1 MQLTRLLS
9 LYVSLLA
16 AAVAQIDRATLTGA
30 VSDATGSRIAGVK
43 IELESVETGLRRST
57 ESSESGIY
65 VFTGLPVGAYKLI
78 ATREGFQPVT
88 VSDIQLFVGQ
98 TRTLNLQMTVG
109 AVATSVEVTAEAAAV
124 DQSSAEIGGVVAEQ
138 QIQGIP
144 LNGRSWSSLMLL
156 APGAVNTGEGTQNTI
171 RFFGR
176 GRDENNWTYDGTDA
190 TGVKDP
196 RQEGNL
202 RLVISLDSI
211 QEFRV
216 SSSMYTAEGGGGG
229 GALINLVSKTGTNEF
244 HGSAFWF
251 VRNSAF
257 DARRVFDGPQIPPFR
272 LNQYGANLGGPIRKN
287 RAFFFVNYEALRQR
301 LSVTSANGLVPS
313 QAFRTQVAAQT
324 PALRPIL
331 NAYPIGNAGSV
342 NANTDRFIG
351 VFPQV
356 WDEDSGM
363 ARFDYRFSDTMN
375 FFARF
380 NTVQG
385 FVNEQRTP
393 LLEPRESDV
402 RPTQGTIAL
411 QKVFGPNIINEVKFG
426 FNRSAL
432 TRTARGLLTE
442 RVDIPGFTSTQ
453 SLQENREVPTA
464 YSLLDNYTRIV
475 GRHTFKTG
483 FEFRRIHN
491 NVSDQG
497 ATRLT
502 YGSLANFIANRLDS
516 LTVSGRFPMLGNR
529 RTYWFAYAQDDWRI
543 NPELTLNLGI
553 RYENY
558 GMSKEVNGRGR
569 VLDFDRCAGFCPDG
583 EPWYFPDDNN
593 FAPRVS
599 LAYAPKAFQGRTVF
613 RMGGGMFF
621 TPGQVDDVTAAMDS
635 MAESFALTIA
645 DQPALSY
652 PVEPF
657 LAQARSTGLQPRAL
671 QRDRRDAYTSTWSF
685 SIQQQL
691 PGSFVGQVSYV
702 GNKGTHLFG
711 RDRVN
716 NLDPVTRVRPFPS
729 FNSVDRKVN
738 YNRSTFHGLQAGLNR
753 SFTRNLLFQAQ
764 YLYGKVI
771 DDNAGSGEGSEI
783 MDSDCRRCE
792 RGVAVFDVKH
802 TATVNSI
809 YELPWGRGR
818 AWGGWSVSGFF
829 FARTGLPVNPQINRS
844 AANTPNG
851 STVNM
856 RPDATGLNPTPENR
870 IPDFWVTPAAF
881 ATPANRVWGNAGR
894 NSLRGP
900 GLWQLDAA
908 LIKTTRFTESVNLDF
923 RFEVFNV
930 TNRAQLGNPQNNLS
944 NPDFGQIR
952 TTANNGATG
961 QGTSRQLQFALRLNF

>member
-1 MQLTRLLS
+1 MRTLTLALL
-9 LYVSLLA
+9 VFFTGFP
-16 AAVAQIDRATLTGA
+16 AVAQIDRANLNGVLTDPAGA
-30 VSDATGSRIAGVK
+30 RIAGAKVE
-43 IELESVETGLRRST
+43 IEAKDTGLRRTT
-57 ESSESGIY
+57 ESNESGVY
-65 VFTGLPVGAYKLI
+65 TFTGLPVGVYQLT
-78 ATREGFQPVT
+78 ATAEGFQTAIASDVT
-88 VSDIQLFVGQ
+88 LFVGQ
-98 TRTLNLQMTVG
+98 TRTLNLQMVVG
-109 AVATSVEVTAEAAAV
+109 TVATSVEVVAEATAI
-124 DQSSAEIGGVVAEQ
+124 DQSNAEIGSVVAEQ

-144 LNGRSWSSLMLL
+144 LNGRAWSSLMLL
-156 APGAVNTGEGTQNTI
+156 APGAVNTGDGTQNTI

-216 SSSMYTAEGGGGG
+216 SSSMYSAEGGGGG
-229 GALINLVSKTGTNEF
+229 GALINLVSKSGTNEF

-251 VRNSAF
+251 VRNSYF
-257 DARRVFDGPQIPPFR
+257 DARRVFDGPAPPPFR
-272 LNQYGANLGGPIRKN
+272 LNQYGANLGGPIKKN
-287 RAFFFVNYEALRQR
+287 RAFFFLNYEGLRQR
-301 LSVTSANGLVPS
+301 LATTAAAGLVPS
-313 QAFRTQVAAQT
+313 QAFRAQVAAQT

-331 NAYPIGNAGSV
+331 DAYPVGNGGPV
-342 NANTDRFIG
+342 NANTDRFTG
-351 VFPQV
+351 VFPQK

-363 ARFDYRFSDTMN
+363 ARFDYRFSDSTLL
-375 FFARF
+375 FGRF

-385 FVNEQRTP
+385 FVNELRTA

-402 RPTQGTIAL
+402 RPTQGTLAL
-411 QKVFGPNIINEVKFG
+411 QKVFGTNIINEVKVG

-432 TRTARGLLTE
+432 TRTARGRLPE
-442 RVDIPGFTSTQ
+442 RIDIPGFTSTQ
-453 SLQENREVPTA
+453 SLQENREVPTS

-475 GRHTFKTG
+475 GRHTIKTG

-502 YGSLANFIANRLDS
+502 YGSLNNFIANRLDS

-529 RTYWFAYAQDDWRI
+529 RTYWFAYVQDDWKV
-543 NPELTLNLGI
+543 NPELTVNLGL

-558 GMSKEVNGRGR
+558 GMSKEVNGRAR
-569 VLDFDRCAGFCPDG
+569 VFDVDRCAGFCPQG

-593 FAPRVS
+593 FAPRAS
-599 LAYAPKAFQGRTVF
+599 LAYAPNAFQGRTVF
-613 RMGGGMFF
+613 RVGGGLFY

-635 MAESFALTIA
+635 MAESFSLTIA

-652 PVEPF
+652 PVDPF
-657 LAQARSTGLQPRAL
+657 LPQARSTGLQPRAL
-671 QRDRRDAYTSTWSF
+671 QRDRRDAYTTSWTF

-691 PGSFVGQVSYV
+691 PGSFVGQVAYV

-716 NLDPVTRVRPFPS
+716 NLDPVSRLRPLPN

-753 SFTRNLLFQAQ
+753 NFTRNLLFQAQ

-783 MDSDCRRCE
+783 QDSLCRRCE
-792 RGVAVFDVKH
+792 RGVASFDVRQ
-802 TATVNSI
+802 TVTVNSI
-809 YELPWGRGR
+809 YELPWARNR
-818 AWGGWSVSGFF
+818 VWGGWSISGFF
-829 FARTGLPVNPQINRS
+829 FSRTGLAVNPLINRS

-851 STVNM
+851 STVNL
-856 RPDATGLNPTPENR
+856 RPDATGLNPTPATQ
-870 IPDFWVTPAAF
+870 IPDRWVSPEAF
-881 ATPANRVWGNAGR
+881 AVPANRVWGNAGR

-900 GLWQLDAA
+900 GLWQIDAA
-908 LIKTTRFTESVNLDF
+908 LIKNTRFTESVNLDF
-923 RFEVFNV
+923 RFEVFNLA
-930 TNRAQLGNPQNNLS
+930 NRAQLGNPQNNLS
-944 NPDFGQIR
+944 TADFGVIR
-952 TTANNGATG
+952 TTANPGATG

>member
-1 MQLTRLLS
+1 MLTARLSLLS
-9 LYVSLLA
+9 LCLFLPA
-16 AAVAQIDRATLTGA
+16 FAQIDRANLNGVVT
-30 VSDATGSRIAGVK
+30 DATGLRIAGVK
-43 IELESVETGLRRST
+43 VEIESPRTGLKRIAET
-57 ESSESGIY
+57 EESGTY
-65 VFTGLPVGAYKLI
+65 KFTGLPVGEYSLT
-78 ATREGFQPVT
+78 ATMEGFQAIKVPEIV
-88 VSDIQLFVGQ
+88 LFVGQ
-98 TRTLNLQMTVG
+98 TRTLDLQMSLGTVSTT
-109 AVATSVEVTAEAAAV
+109 VDVVAEATAV
-124 DQSSAEIGGVVAEQ
+124 DQSNAEIGSVVAEQ

-144 LNGRSWSSLMLL
+144 LNGRAWSSLMLL
-156 APGAVNTGEGTQNTI
+156 APGAVNTGDGTQNSI

-229 GALINLVSKTGTNEF
+229 GALINLVSKTGTNEL

-251 VRNSAF
+251 LRNSYF
-257 DARRVFDGPQIPPFR
+257 DARRVFDGPEVPPFR
-272 LNQYGANLGGPIRKN
+272 LNQYGANIGGPIQKN
-287 RAFFFVNYEALRQR
+287 KAFFYANYEGLRQR
-301 LSVTSANGLVPS
+301 LSVTAASGLVPS
-313 QAFRTQVAAQT
+313 QAFRQQVAAST
-324 PALRPIL
+324 PAVRPIL
-331 NAYPIGNAGSV
+331 DAYPIGNAGSV
-342 NANTDRFIG
+342 NANTDRFTGI
-351 VFPQV
+351 FPQV

-363 ARFDYRFSDTMN
+363 ARFDYLFTPSLTM
-375 FFARF
+375 FARF

-385 FVNEQRTP
+385 FVNELRTA

-402 RPTQGTIAL
+402 RPTQGTVGF
-411 QKVFGPNIINEVKFG
+411 QQVFGPTIINEVKVG
-426 FNRSAL
+426 INRSAL
-432 TRTARGLLTE
+432 TRTARGVLPE
-442 RVDIPGFTSTQ
+442 RVDVPGFTSTQ
-453 SLQENREVPTA
+453 SLQENREVPTS

-475 GRHTFKTG
+475 GRHTMKTG

-502 YGSLANFIANRLDS
+502 YGSLNNFVANRLDS
-516 LTVSGRFPMLGNR
+516 LTASGLYPMLGNR
-529 RTYWFAYAQDDWRI
+529 RTYWFAYGQDDWKI
-543 NPELTLNLGI
+543 NQELTLNLGI

-558 GMSKEVNGRGR
+558 GMSKEVNGRAR
-569 VLDFDRCAGFCPDG
+569 VLDFDRCSGFCPDG

-599 LAYAPKAFQGRTVF
+599 LAYAPNALKNRTVF
-613 RMGGGMFF
+613 RAGGGMFF

-635 MAESFALTIA
+635 VAESFALTIA
-645 DQPALSY
+645 EQPALSY
-652 PVEPF
+652 PIDAF
-657 LAQARSTGLQPRAL
+657 LPQARSTGIQPRAL
-671 QRDRRDAYTSTWSF
+671 QRDRRDAYTSSWSF
-685 SIQQQL
+685 SIQQRL
-691 PGSFVGQVSYV
+691 PASFVGQVAYV

-711 RDRVN
+711 RDRLN
-716 NLDPVTRVRPFPS
+716 TLDPITRVRPFPT

-753 SFTRNLLFQAQ
+753 AFTRNWLFQMQ

-771 DDNAGSGEGSEI
+771 DDNAGSGEGAEI

-792 RGVAVFDVKH
+792 RGVAQFDVKH
-802 TATVNSI
+802 TTTLNTI
-809 YELPWGRGR
+809 YNLPWGQGR
-818 AWGGWSVSGFF
+818 FWGGWSMSGFF
-829 FARTGLPVNPQINRS
+829 FARSGLAVTPLINRS

-856 RPDATGLNPTPENR
+856 RPNASGLNPTPANQ
-870 IPDFWVTPAAF
+870 IPDFWVDPAAF
-881 ATPANRVWGNAGR
+881 ATPANRTWGNAGR

-900 GLWQLDAA
+900 GLWQIDTA
-908 LIKTTRFTESVNLDF
+908 LIKNTRFSEAVNLDF
-923 RFEVFNV
+923 RFEVFNL
-930 TNRAQLGNPQNNLS
+930 TNRSQLGTPANNFS
-944 NPDFGQIR
+944 NANFGQIR